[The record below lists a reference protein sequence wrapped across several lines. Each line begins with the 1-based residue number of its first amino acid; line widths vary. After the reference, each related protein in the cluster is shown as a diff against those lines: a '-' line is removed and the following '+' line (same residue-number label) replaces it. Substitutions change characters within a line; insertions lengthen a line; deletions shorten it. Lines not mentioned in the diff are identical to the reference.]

1 MHVPDLGGG
10 KLKNLGAGAQKC
22 PRVRLAKMSQGQ
34 TQEQP
39 LGGQPPKGQ
48 SALLKQEESGLI
60 CFTSFL
66 FSSQVNSHRKITST
80 SSNIKISIKYTADTY
95 WIACGK

>member
-1 MHVPDLGGG
+1 
-10 KLKNLGAGAQKC
+10 
-22 PRVRLAKMSQGQ
+22 MSQGR
-34 TQEQP
+34 TQERP

-66 FSSQVNSHRKITST
+66 FSSQVNAGAS
-80 SSNIKISIKYTADTY
+80 A
-95 WIACGK
+95 A

>member
-1 MHVPDLGGG
+1 MGHAL
-10 KLKNLGAGAQKC
+10 
-22 PRVRLAKMSQGQ
+22 PRVLHFVPHKEWFVYACARSRGRKAEKSRGRGAKMSQGQ

-66 FSSQVNSHRKITST
+66 FSSQVNSGA
-80 SSNIKISIKYTADTY
+80 TA
-95 WIACGK
+95 A